1 MAELIS
7 QVEIL
12 VVLEVEEVLLIILHI
27 MVEVVHQAKVMQA
40 EEVAS
45 IWAEAEA
52 EVEVVPPQLEVIHQ
66 DQMDLKQVV
75 LVVMVYHLQ

>member
-1 MAELIS
+1 MAELIT

-12 VVLEVEEVLLIILHI
+12 VVVEVEEVVLIILHN

-40 EEVAS
+40 EEVAR